1 MRYAF
6 IFPGQ
11 GSQAQ
16 GMGKDFFDSFL
27 VAKECFE
34 QASDLLKKDINKLL
48 FQENDELNQTQ
59 WTQPAIFLISFIAHK
74 IFQSEFPLLPVA
86 GLGHSL
92 GEISALSTA
101 QGLSFEHAIKLTHLR
116 GQMMMQACEGK
127 EAGMMVVMGLKSEVL
142 ESFTQEQREKAHQ
155 EIWCAN
161 YNGED
166 QIVLAGKKADLI
178 QNEEK
183 LKSLGAKRAL
193 LLPMSVASH
202 CPMLESMRQDFEA
215 LLEELLEEKCVNPII
230 SNATTQAYQ
239 TKQEAKK
246 LLSKQLI
253 SPVLYRQSIQSL
265 NEKVDGFIE
274 FGHGNVLSG
283 LNKRLGTKTTLNIK
297 DSQSLKESITI
308 LNKENE

>member
-27 VAKECFE
+27 IAKEHFE
-34 QASDLLKKDINKLL
+34 QASDILKKDMNKLL

-59 WTQPAIFLISFIAHK
+59 WTQPAIFLVSFIAHR

-101 QGLSFEHAIKLTHLR
+101 QGLSFENAIKLTHLR
-116 GQMMMQACEGK
+116 GQMMMRACERK
-127 EAGMMVVMGLKSEVL
+127 EAGMMVVIGLKSEVL
-142 ESFTQEQREKAHQ
+142 ESFTQEQRTQNNQ

-166 QIVLAGKKADLI
+166 QIVLAGKKTDLA

-183 LKSLGAKRAL
+183 LKNLGAKRAL

-202 CPMLESMRQDFEA
+202 CPMLEGMRKDFES

-239 TKQEAKK
+239 NKQEAKK
-246 LLSKQLI
+246 LLSEQLV
-253 SPVLYRQSIQSL
+253 SPVLYKQSIQSL

-274 FGHGNVLSG
+274 FGHGNVLNG
-283 LNKRLGTKTTLNIK
+283 LNKRLNTKATLNIK